1 MPRMNLRF
9 CRLRD
14 VGLDCGH
21 GPNRAQN
28 FAVKVET
35 FVYGTAK
42 LNQCGGVLAMS
53 DIFAHSLENLD
64 QGDWEPLADHLTLV
78 GTLAGDFARN
88 FGADVLGLV
97 AGRLHDIGKMS
108 AAFQGYIRG
117 NGALKGPDHATAGA
131 REAARLFGPHL
142 GRILAYC
149 IAGHHAGLA
158 DGGSEHVPGTL
169 THRLLTKEIESYAGW
184 EDHAGTLPEKL
195 LVRVPAPLNAKS
207 QHFGFERAFFIRM
220 LFSALVDADFLATEH
235 FYALAKPDGQQVKRG
250 FINSLETLR
259 NRLDTKL
266 ADKASTS
273 TEVNRLRGDILSH
286 VRAQA
291 SHAPG
296 LFSLTVPTG
305 GGKTLTS
312 LAFALDHAIAHGL
325 DRIVYVIPYTS
336 IIEQTAEVFRDA
348 VGQYGDVLEHHS
360 AVEWDPIGDEQND
373 DEGRAGLKKLRR
385 DAENWDVRIIVTT
398 SVQFFESLF
407 AARTS
412 ACRKLHSLAKSVII
426 LDEAQTLPLPL
437 LRPCMAAIET
447 LATGYGASLVLCTAT
462 QPALSKQDGFEKGLE
477 NVREL
482 APDPQHLYTK
492 LKRVRVEIAPE
503 PVSDDALAAEL
514 RAQDQVLC
522 IVNRRDHARDLFT
535 QIKDTPG
542 ARHLT
547 TLMCPLHRRAG
558 LAEIRKDLTNK
569 KPVRLIAT
577 SLIEAGVDVDFPTVW
592 RAMTGLDS
600 IAQAAGRCNRE
611 GLRAEGIVH
620 VFDPA
625 EVEGRNTPT
634 AMAQFASA
642 TREVLRT
649 HGSDP
654 LSLEAIRAYFSLV
667 YWSKGPEQLDAAM
680 LGDKPNQ
687 TRGILNAIEETANG
701 LNFPFSQIASAFRF
715 IKDVM
720 QPVIVPYPA
729 DDEGR
734 ARKDLITLLGLPHI
748 QRSGAIARKL
758 ALYSVPVPQNECAKL
773 IISGAARYVNFDK
786 FGDQFIILEN
796 SDLYSHESGLDWSD
810 PTHRTSITF

>member
-1 MPRMNLRF
+1 
-9 CRLRD
+9 
-14 VGLDCGH
+14 
-21 GPNRAQN
+21 
-28 FAVKVET
+28 
-35 FVYGTAK
+35 
-42 LNQCGGVLAMS
+42 MS
-53 DIFAHSLENLD
+53 DIFAHSTDKESGD
-64 QGDWEPLADHLTLV
+64 DWEPLSDHLTLV
-78 GTLAGDFARN
+78 GTMAATFTRN
-88 FGADVLGLV
+88 FGAEILGDI

-108 AAFQGYIRG
+108 AVFQGYIRG

-131 REAARLFGPHL
+131 REAERLYGVHL

-158 DGGSEHVPGTL
+158 DGGCEHAPGTL
-169 THRLLTKEIESYAGW
+169 THRLLTKEIEPYSGW
-184 EDHAGTLPEKL
+184 EAHTGALPEKSSIGM
-195 LVRVPAPLNAKS
+195 PAPLTAKS
-207 QHFGFERAFFIRM
+207 QHKGFERAFFIRM

-235 FYALAKPDGQQVKRG
+235 FYALAKPDGEQVKRG
-250 FINSLETLR
+250 FVNSLETLR
-259 NRLDTKL
+259 DRLDTKL
-266 ADKASTS
+266 AGKASTT
-273 TEVNRLRGDILSH
+273 TEVNRLRGNILTR

-291 SHAPG
+291 SQSPG

-325 DRIVYVIPYTS
+325 NRIVYVIPYTS
-336 IIEQTAEVFRDA
+336 IIEQTAQVFRDA
-348 VGQYGDVLEHHS
+348 VGEDGDVLEHHS
-360 AVEWDPIGDEQND
+360 AIEWDPKGDEQFD
-373 DEGRAGLKKLRR
+373 DEGREGLKKLRR

-412 ACRKLHSLAKSVII
+412 ACRKLHNLAKSVII

-447 LATGYGASLVLCTAT
+447 LATGYGASAVLCTAT

-482 APDPQHLYTK
+482 APDPQHLYNQ

-522 IVNRRDHARDLFT
+522 IVNRRDHARDLFG
-535 QIKDTPG
+535 QIKDAPG

-547 TLMCPLHRRAG
+547 TLMCPLHRRAA
-558 LAEIRKDLTNK
+558 LAEIRQDLTDK

-620 VFDPA
+620 VFDSA
-625 EVEGRNTPT
+625 QVEGRNTPV
-634 AMAQFASA
+634 AMSQFASA

-649 HGSDP
+649 HGADP
-654 LSLEAIRAYFSLV
+654 LGLEAIRAYFSLV
-667 YWSKGPEQLDAAM
+667 YWEKGPEQLDAAM

-687 TRGILNAIEETANG
+687 TRGILNAIEETASA
-701 LNFPFSQIASAFRF
+701 LNFPFAQIASAFQF
-715 IKDVM
+715 IEDVM
-720 QPVIVPYPA
+720 QPVIVPYTA
-729 DDEGR
+729 MGEREGIN
-734 ARKDLITLLGLPHI
+734 ALI
-748 QRSGAIARKL
+748 RSLRFVDRPGAISRKL
-758 ALYSVPVPQNECAKL
+758 ALYSVPVPRNIRAKL
-773 IISGAARYVNFDK
+773 ISSGAARIIEPDK
-786 FGDQFIILEN
+786 YADQFVFLDN
-796 SDLYSHESGLDWSD
+796 SELYSDQSGLDWNDSSF
-810 PTHRTSITF
+810 RSVESNIIG

>member
-1 MPRMNLRF
+1 M
-9 CRLRD
+9 
-14 VGLDCGH
+14 
-21 GPNRAQN
+21 
-28 FAVKVET
+28 T
-35 FVYGTAK
+35 I
-42 LNQCGGVLAMS
+42 S
-53 DIFAHSLENLD
+53 DIFAHSTDNPNKE
-64 QGDWEPLADHLTLV
+64 DWEPLANHLTLV
-78 GTLAGDFARN
+78 GTMAADFASS
-88 FGADVLGLV
+88 FGSDKLGEI

-108 AAFQGYIRG
+108 AAFQGYIGG

-131 REAARLFGPHL
+131 KEALAIYGPSW

-158 DGGSEHVPGTL
+158 DGGVEHMPGTL
-169 THRLLTKEIESYAGW
+169 SHRMFTKGVECYEGW
-184 EDHAGTLPEKL
+184 EAHAGALPEKAAIGL
-195 LVRVPAPLNAKS
+195 PVPLNAKS
-207 QHFGFERAFFIRM
+207 QHKGFERAFFIRM

-235 FYALAKPDGQQVKRG
+235 FYILAKPDGEQVRRG
-250 FINSLETLR
+250 CVNSLETLR
-259 NRLDTKL
+259 GRLDAKL
-266 ADKASTS
+266 IEKANTH
-273 TEVNRLRGDILSH
+273 TEVNRLRSHILTH

-291 SHAPG
+291 RHAPG

-336 IIEQTAEVFRDA
+336 IIEQTAQVFRDA
-348 VGQYGDVLEHHS
+348 VGEDGDVLEHHS
-360 AVEWDPIGDEQND
+360 AVEWDPKGDEQFD
-373 DEGRAGLKKLRR
+373 DEGREGLKKLRR

-412 ACRKLHSLAKSVII
+412 ACRKLHNLAKSVII

-437 LRPCMAAIET
+437 LRPCMAAIES
-447 LATGYGASLVLCTAT
+447 LATGYGASVVLCTAT
-462 QPALSKQDGFEKGLE
+462 QPALSKQDGFDRGLE

-482 APDPQHLYTK
+482 APNPENLFTK
-492 LKRVRVEIAPE
+492 LKRVRVEIVPE
-503 PVSDDALAAEL
+503 PVNDNALAAEL

-522 IVNRRDHARDLFT
+522 IVNRRDHARDLFA
-535 QIKDTPG
+535 QIKDAPG

-547 TLMCPLHRRAG
+547 TLMCPLHRRAV
-558 LAEIRKDLTNK
+558 LAEIRQDLTDK

-625 EVEGRNTPT
+625 EVEGRNTPA

-649 HGSDP
+649 HGADP
-654 LSLEAIRAYFSLV
+654 LGLEAIRAYFSLV
-667 YWSKGPEQLDAAM
+667 YWSKGPDQLDTAM

-687 TRGILNAIEETANG
+687 TRGILNAIEETANA
-701 LNFPFSQIASAFRF
+701 LNFPFAQIANAFRF
-715 IKDVM
+715 IDDVM
-720 QPVIVPYPA
+720 QPVIVPYQSVGEKESVDALVKSLSFVNRP
-729 DDEGR
+729 
-734 ARKDLITLLGLPHI
+734 
-748 QRSGAIARKL
+748 GAIARKL
-758 ALYSVPVPQNECAKL
+758 ALYSVPVPRNLRAEL
-773 IISGAARYVNFDK
+773 ISSGAARFVEPDKYV
-786 FGDQFIILEN
+786 DQFVILEN
-796 SDLYSHESGLDWSD
+796 TELYSNQSGLDWSD
-810 PTHRTSITF
+810 SSFRSVESNIIG

>member
-1 MPRMNLRF
+1 
-9 CRLRD
+9 
-14 VGLDCGH
+14 
-21 GPNRAQN
+21 
-28 FAVKVET
+28 
-35 FVYGTAK
+35 
-42 LNQCGGVLAMS
+42 MS
-53 DIFAHSLENLD
+53 DIFAHSTGKESGD
-64 QGDWEPLADHLTLV
+64 DWEPLADHLTLV
-78 GTLAGDFARN
+78 GTMAATFARN
-88 FGADVLGLV
+88 FGAEILGDI

-117 NGALKGPDHATAGA
+117 SGALKGPDHATAGA
-131 REAARLFGPHL
+131 REAARLYGPHL

-169 THRLLTKEIESYAGW
+169 THRLDASKKHIESYDGW
-184 EDHAGTLPEKL
+184 EEHAGTLSEKSAIGL
-195 LVRVPAPLNAKS
+195 PAPLNAKI
-207 QHFGFERAFFIRM
+207 QHKGFERAFFIRM
-220 LFSALVDADFLATEH
+220 LFSALVDADFLATEQ
-235 FYALAKPDGQQVKRG
+235 FYAGAKGEAVRRG
-250 FINSLETLR
+250 FGNSLETLR
-259 NRLDTKL
+259 DRLDSKL
-266 ADKASTS
+266 ASKARAA
-273 TEVNRLRGDILSH
+273 TEVNRLRGNILTH

-291 SHAPG
+291 DQPPG

-312 LAFALDHAIAHGL
+312 LAFTLDHAIAHGL

-336 IIEQTAEVFRDA
+336 IIEQTAQVFRDA
-348 VGQYGDVLEHHS
+348 VGTDGDVLEHHS
-360 AVEWDPIGDEQND
+360 VVEWDPKGDEQFD
-373 DEGRAGLKKLRR
+373 DEGREGLKKLRR

-412 ACRKLHSLAKSVII
+412 ACRKLHNLAKSVII

-447 LATGYGASLVLCTAT
+447 LATGYGASVVLCTAT
-462 QPALSKQDGFEKGLE
+462 QPALSKQDGFKQGLE

-482 APDPQHLYTK
+482 APDPQSLYTQ

-522 IVNRRDHARDLFT
+522 IVNRRDHARDLFGM
-535 QIKDTPG
+535 IKDAPG

-547 TLMCPLHRRAG
+547 TLMCPLHRRAA
-558 LAEIRKDLTNK
+558 LAAIRQDLTDK

-611 GLRAEGIVH
+611 GFRAEGIVTA
-620 VFDPA
+620 FTPA
-625 EVEGRNTPT
+625 EVEGRNTPA

-642 TREVLRT
+642 TQEVLRT
-649 HGSDP
+649 HGANP
-654 LSLEAIRAYFSLV
+654 LGLEAIRAYFSLV
-667 YWSKGPEQLDAAM
+667 YWTKGSDQLDAAL

-687 TRGILNAIEETANG
+687 TRGILNAIEETATA
-701 LNFPFSQIASAFRF
+701 LNFPFAQIANAFRF
-715 IKDVM
+715 IEDVM
-720 QPVIVPYPA
+720 QPVIVPYYS
-729 DDEGR
+729 
-734 ARKDLITLLGLPHI
+734 LGE
-748 QRSGAIARKL
+748 RESVGALVRGLSFVNRPGALARKL
-758 ALYSVPVPQNECAKL
+758 ALYSVPVPRNVRAEL
-773 IISGAARYVNFDK
+773 ISSGAARIVEPDK
-786 FGDQFIILEN
+786 YLDQFVILEN
-796 SDLYSHESGLDWSD
+796 AELYSIQSGLDWSD
-810 PTHRTSITF
+810 SSFRSVESNIIG